1 MMDDMIP
8 KRPKGRPPKQPKT
21 DSDLPV
27 KPKQTRN
34 RPDLANFGQEYV
46 EPGDN
51 SKYLGHALTIARM
64 PLVDLN
70 DINAVSERIDWYFE
84 FCFGNDM
91 KPTVA
96 GLCNALKI
104 SRQTL
109 LRWRTET
116 HRDDTYQAVILEA
129 YRVMEELWEGYMQN
143 GKINPVSGIFLA
155 KNNYGYSDKQE
166 YVVTPNTQQLSDA
179 DTATIEAKYAE
190 LPDVDGE
197 DS

>member
-1 MMDDMIP
+1 MDEIV
-8 KRPKGRPPKQPKT
+8 KRPPGRPPKRT

-27 KPKQTRN
+27 KPKQKRN
-34 RPDLANFGQEYV
+34 RPDLANFGQENV
-46 EPGDN
+46 LPGDN
-51 SKYLGHALTIARM
+51 SKYLGHALTIAKM

-70 DINAVSERIDWYFE
+70 DIHAVSERIDWYFE
-84 FCFGNDM
+84 FCFENDM

-104 SRQTL
+104 NRSTL
-109 LRWRTET
+109 LEWKRGTF
-116 HRDDTYQAVILEA
+116 RDDSYQAVILKA
-129 YRVMEELWEGYMQN
+129 YRIMEELWEGYMQN

-166 YVVTPNTQQLSDA
+166 YVVTPNTSGLSDT
-179 DTATIEAKYAE
+179 DPATIEAKYAE

-197 DS
+197 